1 MKTKMQ
7 TKKKSWIEQFHH
19 VRYFS
24 ANENKLNQLTGNRDE
39 PHCKADKYEYIV
51 DWQVGDKKSKDTL
64 H

>member
-7 TKKKSWIEQFHH
+7 TKKKSWIDQFHH

-24 ANENKLNQLTGNRDE
+24 ANENKLNQLMANHNGI
-39 PHCKADKYEYIV
+39 HCEGDKFEYIV
-51 DWQVGDKKSKDTL
+51 DWQVGEKKPKDTL